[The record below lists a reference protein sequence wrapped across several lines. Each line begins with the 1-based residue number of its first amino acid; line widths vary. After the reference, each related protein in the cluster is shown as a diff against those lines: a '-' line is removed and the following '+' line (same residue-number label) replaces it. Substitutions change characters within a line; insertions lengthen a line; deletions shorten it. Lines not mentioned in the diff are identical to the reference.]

1 MSREE
6 NIQEQ
11 VREYLEKKEIYSHS
25 IIYTYEFGGIYGLLG
40 VTVYN
45 KDDLEDLLKLL
56 DYDSLCDKT
65 GYTVIEEYN
74 TLIISGSSLAK
85 LLTDISYEKH

>member
-6 NIQEQ
+6 SIQEQ
-11 VREYLEKKEIYSHS
+11 VRKYFEKKEIYSHS

-40 VTVYN
+40 ITLYN
-45 KDDLEDLLKLL
+45 NDDLQDLLKLL
-56 DYDSLCDKT
+56 DYNSLCDKT
-65 GYTVIEEYN
+65 GYVVIEEYN

-85 LLTDISYEKH
+85 LLTNLSYEKY